1 MGKKSKVGKTR
12 KDKFYQLAKETGFRS
27 RAAFKLIQLNRK
39 FGFLQQS
46 QVCIDLCAAPG
57 GWMQVAKQNMPVSSI
72 VVGVDLFPIRP
83 IAGCIGLVEDITT
96 EKCRQSLTKE
106 LQSWKADVVLHD
118 GAPNVGRNWL
128 YDAYQQ
134 ICLTLNALKLGTQFL
149 RSGGWFVTKVFRS
162 KDYNAL
168 LWVLKQLFKKVHAT
182 KPSASR
188 KESAEIF
195 VVCQGYLA
203 PDRID
208 PRLLDAKYVFEELDL
223 EGKQK
228 NSLLHPEKQK
238 RIKAEGYTEADI
250 ALRNDLAASEFMQSE
265 NALAALQGIG
275 SIRIDDPRIAQHK
288 KTTTEILECCKD
300 LKVLGRKDIKG
311 LMLWWKHIKEDLYK
325 TEKEG
330 VIEDAEDAEQTAP
343 KPLTQEQ
350 VEDMEDAELQQQ
362 IESLVEEEQKD
373 MKRKR
378 KKTLKSKAKLHE
390 KMNLNM
396 VIKGD
401 DGPVE
406 ETEHEIFDLKDIN
419 SATELND
426 MLDVEPDF
434 DVEGEPEER
443 PKLPKY
449 KKYDKDDKRMDD
461 DANYENDDEPDVSA
475 EEDSESDYEEQGLG
489 LSDNEDNDTK
499 SNNKKKKKRG
509 EHPLI
514 KSGDFRDKDTKRQQ
528 RVQLWYEKD
537 NLQNLDNDG
546 DDDEENYDLDNLAKA
561 YKAKGVAI
569 LGENRP
575 AEDAGTLALGKKAK
589 RRARHDAQKEAED
602 SSSESS
608 DSEEEVDENGNGNGV
623 DNVTGDITKAP
634 KAKKVRLSEEELALG
649 ALLVRGK
656 KTRRD
661 LIDAAW
667 NRYAF
672 NDDNLP
678 VWFVQD
684 EQEHMTKPSP
694 VPKELTEEY
703 QRKVQELNVRPI
715 KKVMEAKARKKRRAT
730 KRLAKAKKM
739 AEKIMENADAT
750 SQEKA
755 KQLKKIYK
763 KAQEKK
769 KEITY
774 VVAKKH
780 TASRRARRPAGVKG
794 RYQVVDP
801 REKKDKRAVVAKKR
815 REKGSK
821 GGKGGKGRAGKGG
834 KGGKR

>member
-1 MGKKSKVGKTR
+1 MGKKTKVGKTR

-72 VVGVDLFPIRP
+72 VIGVDLFPIRP

-106 LQSWKADVVLHD
+106 LQSWKVDVVLHD

-134 ICLTLNALKLGTQFL
+134 ICLTLNALKLGTHFL
-149 RSGGWFVTKVFRS
+149 RGGGWFVTKVFRS

-168 LWVLKQLFKKVHAT
+168 LWVLKQLFRKVHAT

-238 RIKAEGYTEADI
+238 RIKAEGYTEQDI
-250 ALRNDLAASEFMQSE
+250 ALRNDLAATEFMQAE

-275 SIRIDDPRIAQHK
+275 SIRIDDERIAKHK
-288 KTTTEILECCKD
+288 RTTSEILECCKD

-311 LMLWWKHIKEDLYK
+311 LLLWWKHIKQELFQSE
-325 TEKEG
+325 TEG
-330 VIEDAEDAEQTAP
+330 VIEEPETEKPAE
-343 KPLTQEQ
+343 PLTQDQ
-350 VEDMEDAELQQQ
+350 IEDMEDAELQQQ
-362 IESLVEEEQKD
+362 IESLATEEQKEL
-373 MKRKR
+373 KRKR

-406 ETEHEIFDLKDIN
+406 ETEHEIFDLKGIN
-419 SATELND
+419 SVNELD
-426 MLDVEPDF
+426 AMLDVQPDF
-434 DVEGEPEER
+434 DVDGDAVET

-461 DANYENDDEPDVSA
+461 DANYENDDEPEVSA
-475 EEDSESDYEEQGLG
+475 EEDSDSDYEQQGLG
-489 LSDNEDNDTK
+489 LSDNDDEDQPESK
-499 SNNKKKKKRG
+499 GKQKKKKQRG

-514 KSGDFRDKDTKRQQ
+514 KSGDFRDKDTRRQQ
-528 RVQLWYEKD
+528 RVALWYEKD
-537 NLQNLDNDG
+537 NLQNIGNAE

-561 YKAKGVAI
+561 YKAKGVAV

-575 AEDAGTLALGKKAK
+575 ALEDFDAGGTLALGKKAK
-589 RRARHDAQKEAED
+589 RRARHDVEKED

-608 DSEEEVDENGNGNGV
+608 DSDSDQEVDEDQV
-623 DNVTGDITKAP
+623 AGDIAKAP

-656 KTRRD
+656 KTRRE

-678 VWFVQD
+678 VWFEQD
-684 EQEHMTKPSP
+684 EAEHMTKPQP

-755 KQLKKIYK
+755 KQLKKVYK

-794 RYQVVDP
+794 RYRVVDP
-801 REKKDKRAVVAKKR
+801 REKKDKRSIVAKKR

-821 GGKGGKGRAGKGG
+821 GAKGGKG
-834 KGGKR
+834 KGGKRK

>member
-1 MGKKSKVGKTR
+1 MGKKTKVGKTR

-72 VVGVDLFPIRP
+72 VIGVDLFPIRP

-106 LQSWKADVVLHD
+106 LQSWKVDVVLHD

-134 ICLTLNALKLGTQFL
+134 ICLTLNALKLGTHFL

-208 PRLLDAKYVFEELDL
+208 ARLLDAKYVFEELDL

-238 RIKAEGYTEADI
+238 RVKAEGYTEQDI
-250 ALRNDLAASEFMQSE
+250 ALRNDLAASQFMQAE
-265 NALAALQGIG
+265 NALAALQGVG
-275 SIRIDDPRIAQHK
+275 SIRIDDERIAKHK
-288 KTTTEILECCKD
+288 RTTSEILECCKD

-311 LMLWWKHIKEDLYK
+311 LLLWWKHIKEELFK
-325 TEKEG
+325 TEADG
-330 VIEDAEDAEQTAP
+330 VIEEPETEQKPAE
-343 KPLTQEQ
+343 PLTQEQ
-350 VEDMEDAELQQQ
+350 IEDMEDAELQQQ
-362 IESLVEEEQKD
+362 IETLADEEQKEL
-373 MKRKR
+373 KRKR

-406 ETEHEIFDLKDIN
+406 EGEHEIFDLKGIESIN
-419 SATELND
+419 ELND
-426 MLDVEPDF
+426 MLDVQPDF
-434 DVEGEPEER
+434 DVEGEPVER

-461 DANYENDDEPDVSA
+461 DANYENEDEPEVSQ
-475 EEDSESDYEEQGLG
+475 EEDSDSDYDEQGLG
-489 LSDNEDNDTK
+489 LSDNDDEEQES
-499 SNNKKKKKRG
+499 SNKKGKKKKQRG

-514 KSGDFRDKDTKRQQ
+514 KSGDFRDKDTRRQQ
-528 RVQLWYEKD
+528 RVALWYEKD
-537 NLQNLDNDG
+537 NLQNIGNED

-561 YKAKGVAI
+561 YKAKGVAV
-569 LGENRP
+569 LGENP
-575 AEDAGTLALGKKAK
+575 PFMDEDTGTLALGKKAK
-589 RRARHDAQKEAED
+589 RRARHDVQKED

-608 DSEEEVDENGNGNGV
+608 DSDSEQEVDEDHV
-623 DNVTGDITKAP
+623 AGDM
-634 KAKKVRLSEEELALG
+634 AKGERRDQLALAVG
-649 ALLVRGK
+649 
-656 KTRRD
+656 
-661 LIDAAW
+661 
-667 NRYAF
+667 
-672 NDDNLP
+672 
-678 VWFVQD
+678 
-684 EQEHMTKPSP
+684 M
-694 VPKELTEEY
+694 
-703 QRKVQELNVRPI
+703 
-715 KKVMEAKARKKRRAT
+715 KRRF
-730 KRLAKAKKM
+730 
-739 AEKIMENADAT
+739 
-750 SQEKA
+750 
-755 KQLKKIYK
+755 
-763 KAQEKK
+763 
-769 KEITY
+769 
-774 VVAKKH
+774 
-780 TASRRARRPAGVKG
+780 
-794 RYQVVDP
+794 
-801 REKKDKRAVVAKKR
+801 
-815 REKGSK
+815 
-821 GGKGGKGRAGKGG
+821 
-834 KGGKR
+834 

>member
-149 RSGGWFVTKVFRS
+149 RSGGWFITKVFRS

-223 EGKQK
+223 DGGKQK

-238 RIKAEGYTEADI
+238 RIKAEGYTEQDI
-250 ALRNDLAASEFMQSE
+250 ALRNDLAASEFMQAE

-275 SIRIDDPRIAQHK
+275 SITIDDPRIAQHK
-288 KTTTEILECCKD
+288 RTTTEILECCKD

-311 LMLWWKHIKEDLYK
+311 LLLWWKHIKQDLYK
-325 TEKEG
+325 TDKEG
-330 VIEDAEDAEQTAP
+330 VIEDADNEAESAP
-343 KPLTQEQ
+343 QPLTQEQ
-350 VEDMEDAELQQQ
+350 LEDMEDEELQQQ
-362 IESLVEEEQKD
+362 IETLADEEQKEL
-373 MKRKR
+373 KRKR

-401 DGPVE
+401 DGPKE

-419 SATELND
+419 SNAELDD

-434 DVEGEPEER
+434 DVEGEQQEL

-449 KKYDKDDKRMDD
+449 KKYDKDDKRLDD
-461 DANYENDDEPDVSA
+461 DANYENDDEPEVSA
-475 EEDSESDYEEQGLG
+475 DEDSESDYDQQGLG
-489 LSDNEDNDTK
+489 LSDNEDEEPQK
-499 SNNKKKKKRG
+499 SGKAGKGKKKRG
-509 EHPLI
+509 DHPLI

-537 NLQNLDNDG
+537 ALQQLDDDMDN
-546 DDDEENYDLDNLAKA
+546 DDEENYDLDNLAKA
-561 YKAKGVAI
+561 YKAKGVAV

-575 AEDAGTLALGKKAK
+575 APAETGTLVLGKKAK
-589 RRARHDAQKEAED
+589 RRARHDVAKDE

-608 DSEEEVDENGNGNGV
+608 DSEEEVDEQ
-623 DNVTGDITKAP
+623 DENVAGDMSKAP
-634 KAKKVRLSEEELALG
+634 KAKKIRLSEEELALG

-672 NDDNLP
+672 NDDHLP
-678 VWFVQD
+678 AWFVQD
-684 EQEHMTKPSP
+684 EQEHMTKPQP

-730 KRLAKAKKM
+730 KRMAKAKKM

-794 RYQVVDP
+794 RYRVVDP
-801 REKKDKRAVVAKKR
+801 REKKDKRSIVAKKR

-821 GGKGGKGRAGKGG
+821 GGAKGGKGR
-834 KGGKR
+834 GKR

>member
-72 VVGVDLFPIRP
+72 VIGVDLFPIRAIP
-83 IAGCIGLVEDITT
+83 GCIGLVEDITT

-149 RSGGWFVTKVFRS
+149 RGGGWFVTKVFRS

-208 PRLLDAKYVFEELDL
+208 PRLLDPKYVFEELDL

-238 RIKAEGYTEADI
+238 RIKAEGYTEQDI
-250 ALRNDLAASEFMQSE
+250 ALRNDLAASEFMQAE
-265 NALAALQGIG
+265 NALAALQGVG
-275 SIRIDDPRIAQHK
+275 SIRIDDARIAAHK
-288 KTTTEILECCKD
+288 RTTAEILECCKD

-311 LMLWWKHIKEDLYK
+311 LLLWWKHIKEELYK
-325 TEKEG
+325 TEPEG
-330 VIEDAEDAEQTAP
+330 VIEDADADKEAAP
-343 KPLTQEQ
+343 EPLTQEQ
-350 VEDMEDAELQQQ
+350 IEDMEDAELQQQ
-362 IESLVEEEQKD
+362 IATLADEEQKEL
-373 MKRKR
+373 KRKR

-406 ETEHEIFDLKDIN
+406 ETEHEIFDLKGI
-419 SATELND
+419 SSTAELDD
-426 MLDVEPDF
+426 MLDVQPDF
-434 DVEGEPEER
+434 DADGEPVEQ
-443 PKLPKY
+443 PKLAKY
-449 KKYDKDDKRMDD
+449 KRYDKDDKRMDD
-461 DANYENDDEPDVSA
+461 DANYENDDEPEVSA
-475 EEDSESDYEEQGLG
+475 EEDSESDYDQEGLG
-489 LSDNEDNDTK
+489 LSDNEDEEAGGK
-499 SNNKKKKKRG
+499 QGKKKKKRG
-509 EHPLI
+509 DHPLI

-528 RVQLWYEKD
+528 RVQLWYEKE
-537 NLQNLDNDG
+537 NLQHLHDDI

-561 YKAKGVAI
+561 YKDKGVAV

-575 AEDAGTLALGKKAK
+575 TAPEETGTLALGKKAK
-589 RRARHDAQKEAED
+589 RRARHDTQKD
-602 SSSESS
+602 NSSSSESS
-608 DSEEEVDENGNGNGV
+608 DSDSEQEVDADDE
-623 DNVTGDITKAP
+623 DKVTGDIAKAP
-634 KAKKVRLSEEELALG
+634 KPKKVRLSEEELALG

-684 EQEHMTKPSP
+684 EQEHMTKPQP

-794 RYQVVDP
+794 RYRVVDP
-801 REKKDKRAVVAKKR
+801 REKKDKRSIVAKKR

-821 GGKGGKGRAGKGG
+821 GGKGGKGGKG
-834 KGGKR
+834 KRG

>member
-72 VVGVDLFPIRP
+72 VVGVDLFPIRS

-96 EKCRQSLTKE
+96 EKCRQSLTRE

-149 RSGGWFVTKVFRS
+149 RSGGWFITKVFRS

-208 PRLLDAKYVFEELDL
+208 ARLLDAKYVFEELDL

-250 ALRNDLAASEFMQSE
+250 ALRNDLAASEFMKAE

-275 SIRIDDPRIAQHK
+275 SIRIDDPRIANHK

-311 LMLWWKHIKEDLYK
+311 LMLWWKHIKEDLFK

-330 VIEDAEDAEQTAP
+330 VIEDPEAEQPQA

-350 VEDMEDAELQQQ
+350 VEDMEDADLQQQ
-362 IESLVEEEQKD
+362 IETLVEEEQKD

-396 VIKGD
+396 IIKGD

-406 ETEHEIFDLKDIN
+406 ETEHEIFDLKTIN
-419 SATELND
+419 DATELDD

-434 DVEGEPEER
+434 DVEGEPEDR

-461 DANYENDDEPDVSA
+461 DANYENDDEPELSA
-475 EEDSESDYEEQGLG
+475 EEDSESDYEEEGLG
-489 LSDNEDNDTK
+489 LSDNEDGAGKDSK
-499 SNNKKKKKRG
+499 GNKKKKKRG

-537 NLQNLDNDG
+537 NLQNLDNDE

-561 YKAKGVAI
+561 YKAKGVSV

-589 RRARHDAQKEAED
+589 RRARHDVEKED

-608 DSEEEVDENGNGNGV
+608 DSEEEVDEDENA
-623 DNVTGDITKAP
+623 NVAGDMSKAP

-656 KTRRD
+656 KTRRE

-684 EQEHMTKPSP
+684 EQEHMTKPQP

-755 KQLKKIYK
+755 KQLKKVYK

-794 RYQVVDP
+794 RYRVVDP
-801 REKKDKRAVVAKKR
+801 REKKDKRSIVAKKR

-821 GGKGGKGRAGKGG
+821 GGKGGKGK
-834 KGGKR
+834 GKR

>member
-149 RSGGWFVTKVFRS
+149 RSGGWFITKVFRS

-238 RIKAEGYTEADI
+238 RIKAEGYTEQDI
-250 ALRNDLAASEFMQSE
+250 ALRNDLAASEFMQAE

-275 SIRIDDPRIAQHK
+275 SIRIDDKRIAEHA
-288 KTTTEILECCKD
+288 KTTTEIVECCKD

-311 LMLWWKHIKEDLYK
+311 LLLWWKHIKQDLFK
-325 TEKEG
+325 SDKEG
-330 VIEDAEDAEQTAP
+330 VIEEPEAEATAP
-343 KPLTQEQ
+343 EPLTQEQ
-350 VEDMEDAELQQQ
+350 LEDMEDAELQQQ
-362 IESLVEEEQKD
+362 IETLADEEQKD
-373 MKRKR
+373 LKRKR

-406 ETEHEIFDLKDIN
+406 ETEHEIFDLRDIN
-419 SATELND
+419 SNAELDD

-449 KKYDKDDKRMDD
+449 KKYDKDDKRQDD
-461 DANYENDDEPDVSA
+461 DANYENDDEPELSD
-475 EEDSESDYEEQGLG
+475 DDGESDSDLDQQGLG
-489 LSDNEDNDTK
+489 LSDNDDGEEEK
-499 SNNKKKKKRG
+499 QQRGKAGGKGKKKRG

-537 NLQNLDNDG
+537 TLQNLDDD

-561 YKAKGVAI
+561 YKAKGVAV

-575 AEDAGTLALGKKAK
+575 SLPETGTLALGKKAK
-589 RRARHDAQKEAED
+589 RRARHDGPKED

-608 DSEEEVDENGNGNGV
+608 DSEEEVDEQN
-623 DNVTGDITKAP
+623 DNVAGDMA
-634 KAKKVRLSEEELALG
+634 KAKKIRLSEEELALG

-672 NDDNLP
+672 NDDHLP
-678 VWFVQD
+678 TWFVQD
-684 EQEHMTKPSP
+684 EQEHMTKPQP

-794 RYQVVDP
+794 RYRVVDP
-801 REKKDKRAVVAKKR
+801 REKKDKRSIVAKKR

-821 GGKGGKGRAGKGG
+821 GGKGSGGAKGG
-834 KGGKR
+834 KGRGKR

>member
-72 VVGVDLFPIRP
+72 VIGVDLFPIRAIP
-83 IAGCIGLVEDITT
+83 GCIGLVEDITT

-208 PRLLDAKYVFEELDL
+208 PRLLDPKYVFEELDL

-238 RIKAEGYTEADI
+238 RIKAEGYTEQDI
-250 ALRNDLAASEFMQSE
+250 ALRNDLAASDFMKAE

-275 SIRIDDPRIAQHK
+275 SIRIDDERIAKHK

-311 LMLWWKHIKEDLYK
+311 LMMWWKHVKEDLFK

-330 VIEDAEDAEQTAP
+330 VIEEAETEKEQVP
-343 KPLTQEQ
+343 QPLTQEQ
-350 VEDMEDAELQQQ
+350 IEDMEDAELQQQ
-362 IESLVEEEQKD
+362 IETLADEEQKEL
-373 MKRKR
+373 KRKR

-406 ETEHEIFDLKDIN
+406 EGEHEIFDLKGI
-419 SATELND
+419 SSTAELD
-426 MLDVEPDF
+426 EMLDVEPDF
-434 DVEGEPEER
+434 DVDGEPVEQ
-443 PKLPKY
+443 PKLAKY
-449 KKYDKDDKRMDD
+449 KKYDKDDKRLDD

-475 EEDSESDYEEQGLG
+475 DEESESDYDQEGLG
-489 LSDNEDNDTK
+489 LSDNDDEGNTK
-499 SNNKKKKKRG
+499 DSKKKKKRG

-528 RVQLWYEKD
+528 RVQLWYEKE
-537 NLQNLDNDG
+537 NLQNINH
-546 DDDEENYDLDNLAKA
+546 DDEDEEDYDLNNLAKA
-561 YKAKGVAI
+561 YKAKGVAV

-575 AEDAGTLALGKKAK
+575 AAPVEETGTLALGKKAK
-589 RRARHDAQKEAED
+589 RRARHDTQKD
-602 SSSESS
+602 SSSSESSDS
-608 DSEEEVDENGNGNGV
+608 DSEEEVDEDEEDKV
-623 DNVTGDITKAP
+623 AGDI
-634 KAKKVRLSEEELALG
+634 AKGKLERLCIKSGHNSYCSLSLALS
-649 ALLVRGK
+649 LSQQHPSLRRCVSVR
-656 KTRRD
+656 RS
-661 LIDAAW
+661 W
-667 NRYAF
+667 
-672 NDDNLP
+672 
-678 VWFVQD
+678 
-684 EQEHMTKPSP
+684 H
-694 VPKELTEEY
+694 
-703 QRKVQELNVRPI
+703 
-715 KKVMEAKARKKRRAT
+715 
-730 KRLAKAKKM
+730 LAPCWC
-739 AEKIMENADAT
+739 
-750 SQEKA
+750 
-755 KQLKKIYK
+755 
-763 KAQEKK
+763 
-769 KEITY
+769 
-774 VVAKKH
+774 V
-780 TASRRARRPAGVKG
+780 ARRH
-794 RYQVVDP
+794 
-801 REKKDKRAVVAKKR
+801 VAT
-815 REKGSK
+815 
-821 GGKGGKGRAGKGG
+821 
-834 KGGKR
+834 

>member
-1 MGKKSKVGKTR
+1 MGKKTKVGKTR

-72 VVGVDLFPIRP
+72 VIGVDLFPIRP

-96 EKCRQSLTKE
+96 DKCRQSLTKE

-238 RIKAEGYTEADI
+238 RVKAEGYTEQDI
-250 ALRNDLAASEFMQSE
+250 ALRNDLAASEFMKAE

-275 SIRIDDPRIAQHK
+275 SIRIDDERIAKHK
-288 KTTTEILECCKD
+288 RTTSEILECCKD

-311 LMLWWKHIKEDLYK
+311 LLLWWKHIKEDLYK
-325 TEKEG
+325 TEPES
-330 VIEDAEDAEQTAP
+330 VIEEPETEKQPA
-343 KPLTQEQ
+343 PLTQEQ

-362 IESLVEEEQKD
+362 IETLAEEEQKEL
-373 MKRKR
+373 KRKR

-406 ETEHEIFDLKDIN
+406 EGEQEIFDLKGIN
-419 SATELND
+419 SVSELNN
-426 MLDVEPDF
+426 MLDVQPDF
-434 DVEGEPEER
+434 DVEGEPVEH

-461 DANYENDDEPDVSA
+461 DANYENDDEPEVSQD
-475 EEDSESDYEEQGLG
+475 EDSDSDYDQQGLG
-489 LSDNEDNDTK
+489 LSDNEDEDQESSTK
-499 SNNKKKKKRG
+499 KGKKKKQRA

-514 KSGDFRDKDTKRQQ
+514 KSGDFRDKDTRRQQ
-528 RVQLWYEKD
+528 RVALWYEKD
-537 NLQNLDNDG
+537 TLQNIGNED
-546 DDDEENYDLDNLAKA
+546 DDDEENFDLDNLAKA
-561 YKAKGVAI
+561 YKAKGVAV

-575 AEDAGTLALGKKAK
+575 SADGDGTPALGKKAK
-589 RRARHDAQKEAED
+589 RRARHDVQKED

-608 DSEEEVDENGNGNGV
+608 DSDSEQEVDE
-623 DNVTGDITKAP
+623 DNVAGDMAKAP
-634 KAKKVRLSEEELALG
+634 KAKKIRLSEEELALG

-656 KTRRD
+656 KTRRE
-661 LIDAAW
+661 LVDAAW

-672 NDDNLP
+672 NDENLP

-684 EQEHMTKPSP
+684 EAEHMTKPHP

-755 KQLKKIYK
+755 KQLKKVYK

-780 TASRRARRPAGVKG
+780 TASRRARRPPGVKG
-794 RYQVVDP
+794 RYRVVDP
-801 REKKDKRAVVAKKR
+801 REKKDKRSIVAKKR

-821 GGKGGKGRAGKGG
+821 GGKGKGKG
-834 KGGKR
+834 KR